1 VTTCSTSLPP
11 FHSVSS
17 SKGRAMTTKK
27 NSKKCKNQ
35 EAEPD
40 TVFLSSQDSLL
51 LSVTANNADEQCL
64 SSLFGAFKNS
74 RQQQMEHGQ
83 GDHDHES
90 AAVDVDPS
98 LQRLGFPEFDD
109 RRYAHGDTITI
120 PLPPLLM
127 TLAQRRSRSTG
138 RYVDGTPVHPV
149 SA

>member
-1 VTTCSTSLPP
+1 
-11 FHSVSS
+11 
-17 SKGRAMTTKK
+17 MTTKK
-27 NSKKCKNQ
+27 KSKTCNNQ
-35 EAEPD
+35 EAEQD
-40 TVFLSSQDSLL
+40 TLFLSSQDSLL
-51 LSVTANNADEQCL
+51 LSVTANNADEQFL

-74 RQQQMEHGQ
+74 RLHKMEHAQ
-83 GDHDHES
+83 GDHDHDS
-90 AAVDVDPS
+90 AVVDVDPS